1 MKTEFAQ
8 KMKKYLMEIFIF
20 RVVRGNK
27 RLLYQIEIVVKN
39 TKKVLQ
45 IQNANQNIVI
55 VLVNEN
61 VHRWP

>member
-1 MKTEFAQ
+1 
-8 KMKKYLMEIFIF
+8 MEIFIF

-27 RLLYQIEIVVKN
+27 RLLYQTEIAVKN
-39 TKKVLQ
+39 TKKVLR

-61 VHRWP
+61 VHR